1 MNWNHLKMTFVDP
14 HGGMGTGLTGWSP
27 GRGVQYIGGKLSKA
41 YIWAFLKLS
50 ETYRY

>member
-27 GRGVQYIGGKLSKA
+27 GGRQVGVYNISGESYRKLI
-41 YIWAFLKLS
+41 YGHF
-50 ETYRY
+50 